1 MENIKQFIDNIIDG
15 DNIAAKESVDQILSA
30 KSFEALQSRKQ
41 EIATTLFGGQEEVS
55 AEEDATEDEAN

>member
-15 DNIAAKESVDQILSA
+15 DNIAAKESVEQILSA

-41 EIATTLFGGQEEVS
+41 EIATTLFGGQEEAS
-55 AEEDATEDEAN
+55 TEEHATEDEAN

>member
-15 DNIAAKESVDQILSA
+15 DNIAAKESVEQILSA

-41 EIATTLFGGQEEVS
+41 EIATTLFGGQEETS
-55 AEEDATEDEAN
+55 TEEHDTEDEAN